1 MENKIVK
8 IVKDS
13 VKLVLVII
21 LIFALYKL
29 GYYVGKTAFENF
41 NI

>member
-13 VKLVLVII
+13 VKLILVTAF
-21 LIFALYKL
+21 LFVLYKL